1 MATLPEAPRFPLDVV
16 NQAAEKEKGGGRPEF
31 WEMVFWW
38 TRKPL
43 ASARAVLAAAALP
56 ADASVNAFVSR
67 VLRARVNMR
76 GEVENVPRRLN
87 PDPPREKVRP
97 RKLIPI
103 HTRTLGT
110 MLSIFERLR

>member
-1 MATLPEAPRFPLDVV
+1 MESLLESPRFPVGVV
-16 NQAAEKEKGGGRPEF
+16 NQAAAKEKQGGGRPEF

-56 ADASVNAFVSR
+56 ADASVSTFVSQ

-76 GEVENVPRRLN
+76 GEVENVP
-87 PDPPREKVRP
+87 
-97 RKLIPI
+97 
-103 HTRTLGT
+103 
-110 MLSIFERLR
+110 